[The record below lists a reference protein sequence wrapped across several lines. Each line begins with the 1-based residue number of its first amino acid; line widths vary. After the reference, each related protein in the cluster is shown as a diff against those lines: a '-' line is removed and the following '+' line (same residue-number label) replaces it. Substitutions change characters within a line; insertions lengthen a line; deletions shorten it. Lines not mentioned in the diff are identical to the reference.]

1 VWTLGIRTLTGA
13 KLSVDSLKHLISGP
27 LLALAAAIAVTGL
40 HAALAPRGLLPA
52 AGGMLEET
60 FRVGIE
66 TCHLMGGATVPVSAL
81 VCGCRMADIRPH
93 HIWNRLMAGTV
104 LLRLVAV
111 PALAVAL
118 LHTLPLDG
126 LSLNA
131 LLVVAVQPS
140 AMVSVSLAELHD
152 RDPGFAAAV
161 VFVTHVVCL
170 LTLPVWLRF
179 VLV

>member
-1 VWTLGIRTLTGA
+1 
-13 KLSVDSLKHLISGP
+13 
-27 LLALAAAIAVTGL
+27 
-40 HAALAPRGLLPA
+40 
-52 AGGMLEET
+52 MLEET